1 MLDLL
6 NWLKKNNIFKFV
18 GTLVISVAIFWIILL
33 WTKNYF
39 SGAFEISDNY
49 YVAISQVLGG
59 LLGGIF
65 TLIGVWWTLIIQSKE
80 RKEDLI
86 QAEERQKEQNR
97 LQNLPVFQY
106 KIDNENK
113 SKSGTVYM
121 FNCSKDDE
129 AVCIP
134 LNICIKNIG
143 LGAAQHIYYQ
153 LYIDNK
159 HQGTKQGLVN
169 SLIQINDTIEDTYY
183 IYVRKEETSLI
194 AKLIVYYDDLIG
206 NHYVQE
212 LDGALTK
219 FYSTDTNTNIAE
231 INFNMNFPTIKD
243 YLIVDNDYNYE
254 IPKETIDMYEM
265 NKAYSKRIEEFTK
278 LDEYKDI
285 EKLVNKFVKDNE
297 TDIFNYLP
305 NCYKNIKFMGGSGIT
320 DITEDKDKKEYLVTF
335 SVNTIQTINAELNY
349 MVALKVNL
357 NTNKIYIN
365 DIKLVKHTIK
375 SNWFK
380 HKLANIQFSLHMH
393 TQKKI
398 VNKGKKE

>member
-1 MLDLL
+1 MDR
-6 NWLKKNNIFKFV
+6 LKNSIIAKFI
-18 GTLVISVAIFWIILL
+18 GTSIISAVLFWIILL
-33 WTKNYF
+33 VTKSYF
-39 SGAFEISDNY
+39 CGKFEIDDNY

-65 TLIGVWWTLIIQSKE
+65 TLIGVCWTLIIQSKE

-106 KIDNENK
+106 KVDNENK

-129 AVCIP
+129 TVCIP

-159 HQGTKQGLVN
+159 HQGAKQGLVN
-169 SLIQINDTIEDTYY
+169 SLIQVNDTIEDTYY
-183 IYVRKEETSLI
+183 IYVRKEEMSLI

-206 NHYVQE
+206 NHYVQV

-219 FYSTDTNTNIAE
+219 SYSTDTNPNIAE
-231 INFNMNFPTIKD
+231 INFNINFPNIKD
-243 YLIVDNDYNYE
+243 YLVVDNGYNYE

-265 NKAYSKRIEEFTK
+265 NKVYSKMEEDYKK
-278 LDEYKDI
+278 LDGYKDVENLVVKFI
-285 EKLVNKFVKDNE
+285 KEHEKDL
-297 TDIFNYLP
+297 FNYLP
-305 NCYKNIKFMGGSGIT
+305 ECYKNIKFLGSGGGIT
-320 DITEDKDKKEYLVTF
+320 NIIKEKDKKEYLVTL
-335 SVNTIQTINAELNY
+335 SANTSQSFNAELDY
-349 MVALKVNL
+349 IVVLKVNL
-357 NTNKIYIN
+357 ITNKILIN
-365 DIKLVKHTIK
+365 DIKIVKHTIK
-375 SNWFK
+375 SNWFM
-380 HKLANIQFSLHMH
+380 HMLANIQFNLHMH

-398 VNKGKKE
+398 VNKGKKK

>member
-1 MLDLL
+1 MDR
-6 NWLKKNNIFKFV
+6 LKNSIIAKFI
-18 GTLVISVAIFWIILL
+18 GTSIISAVLFWIILL
-33 WTKNYF
+33 LTKSYF
-39 SGAFEISDNY
+39 CGKFEIDDNY

-65 TLIGVWWTLIIQSKE
+65 TLIGVCWTLIIQSKE

-106 KIDNENK
+106 KVDNENK

-129 AVCIP
+129 TVCIP

-183 IYVRKEETSLI
+183 IYVRKEEMSLI

-212 LDGALTK
+212 LDGVLTK
-219 FYSTDTNTNIAE
+219 SYSTDTNTNIAE
-231 INFNMNFPTIKD
+231 INFNITFPTIKD
-243 YLIVDNDYNYE
+243 YLVVDNDYNYE
-254 IPKETIDMYEM
+254 IPKETIDMHEM
-265 NKAYSKRIEEFTK
+265 NKVYSKRIEEYTK
-278 LDEYKDI
+278 LDGYKDI
-285 EKLVNKFVKDNE
+285 ENLVNKFVKDNE
-297 TDIFNYLP
+297 NDIFDYLP
-305 NCYKNIKFMGGSGIT
+305 NCYKNIKFMGGGGIT
-320 DITEDKDKKEYLVTF
+320 DITEAKNKKEYLVTL
-335 SVNTIQTINAELNY
+335 SVNTTQTINAELNY
-349 MVALKVNL
+349 VVVLNVNL
-357 NTNKIYIN
+357 NTNKIYIDN
-365 DIKLVKHTIK
+365 IKLVKHTIK

-380 HKLANIQFSLHMH
+380 HKLAIIQFSLHMRA
-393 TQKKI
+393 QKKI
-398 VNKGKKE
+398 INKGKKK